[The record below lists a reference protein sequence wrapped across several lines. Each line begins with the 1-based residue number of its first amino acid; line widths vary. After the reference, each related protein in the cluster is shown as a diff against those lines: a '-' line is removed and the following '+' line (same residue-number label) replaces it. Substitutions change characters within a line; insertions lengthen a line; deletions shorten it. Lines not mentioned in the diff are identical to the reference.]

1 MAGILGCKNLKYLP
15 LDITAKTLNGIYER
29 ESCITTTVTLYAKKL
44 FSNGKESLILMD
56 FCWWRDRLNK
66 RNVLK
71 CESFFPGR
79 WFVWWQTWTMKT
91 NKRSWQQLSNNK
103 MWNSNLIKFK
113 LLFWLFFSFGCIFQ
127 WNHIFL
133 REIDIQQY

>member
-1 MAGILGCKNLKYLP
+1 MAWILGCKNLKYLP

-71 CESFFPGR
+71 CESFARKVIWLVTDMDNEDKQKKLTTIIQQPN
-79 WFVWWQTWTMKT
+79 VELKLDKIQTFILT
-91 NKRSWQQLSNNK
+91 L
-103 MWNSNLIKFK
+103 
-113 LLFWLFFSFGCIFQ
+113 FSFDCIFQ

-133 REIDIQQY
+133 REI